1 MWIVFLGPPG
11 AGKGTQSQRLADQ
24 LGVLHLSTG
33 EMLRE
38 ARERR
43 TDLGLLVA
51 DYLDNGQLVPDK
63 VVLDIVADKTS
74 GPECQTGCLFDGFP
88 RTLAQAE
95 ELDRLLAKRGT
106 PLDLVIELAIEQGQ
120 LLTRL
125 LKRGRGDDNMATI
138 QQRLQS
144 YENETAPLVKYYS
157 ERKLLHTIDA
167 SGEMDDVFAA
177 LVAAVDRVS

>member
-11 AGKGTQSQRLADQ
+11 AGKGTQSQRLAAQ

-38 ARERR
+38 ACDRR
-43 TDLGLLVA
+43 TELGLLVA

-63 VVLDIVADKTS
+63 VVLEIVADKTAS
-74 GPECQTGCLFDGFP
+74 PASKAGCLFDGFP

>member
-11 AGKGTQSQRLADQ
+11 AGKGTQSVRLAEK
-24 LGVLHLSTG
+24 LGVAHLSTG

-38 ARERR
+38 ARSRR

-51 DYLDNGQLVPDK
+51 DYLDNGQLAPDS
-63 VVLDIVADKTS
+63 VVLEIVADKTAQ
-74 GPECQTGCLFDGFP
+74 PECQAGCLFDGFP

-95 ELDRLLAKRGT
+95 ELDKLLGRRGT
-106 PLDLVIELAIEQGQ
+106 PLDLVIELVIDQGQ
-120 LLTRL
+120 LLSRL

-157 ERKLLHTIDA
+157 ERKLLHSIDA
-167 SGEMDDVFAA
+167 SGEMDDVFDS
-177 LVAAVDRVS
+177 LVAAVQRVA